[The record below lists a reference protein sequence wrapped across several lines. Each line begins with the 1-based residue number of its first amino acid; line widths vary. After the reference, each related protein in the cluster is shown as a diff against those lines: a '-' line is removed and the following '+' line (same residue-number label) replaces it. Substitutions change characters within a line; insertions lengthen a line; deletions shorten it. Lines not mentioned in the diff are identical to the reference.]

1 MRTTS
6 TRWPEGSRFN
16 PFVSP
21 LNHKFNHQTIKI
33 MEEKK
38 EKRVLQIELDDD
50 VKKVSITGKNGDEQ
64 VVMSQE
70 LDEDDLDQVAGG
82 YNPRLPYYQFQGPSG
97 GCPLAL

>member
-1 MRTTS
+1 
-6 TRWPEGSRFN
+6 
-16 PFVSP
+16 
-21 LNHKFNHQTIKI
+21 

-38 EKRVLQIELDDD
+38 EKRVLRIELDDD

-82 YNPRLPYYQFQGPSG
+82 VPCHLPTHNKPS
-97 GCPLAL
+97 CSQAQV

>member
-1 MRTTS
+1 
-6 TRWPEGSRFN
+6 
-16 PFVSP
+16 
-21 LNHKFNHQTIKI
+21 

-70 LDEDDLDQVAGG
+70 LAEDDLDQVAGG
-82 YNPRLPYYQFQGPSG
+82 YNPRLPYYQFMAASS
-97 GCPLAL
+97 GCPLNL

>member
-1 MRTTS
+1 
-6 TRWPEGSRFN
+6 
-16 PFVSP
+16 
-21 LNHKFNHQTIKI
+21 

-38 EKRVLQIELDDD
+38 EKRVLRIELDDD

-82 YNPRLPYYQFQGPSG
+82 ACMVIAIFWFYVWYYRNKKSTK
-97 GCPLAL
+97 

>member
-1 MRTTS
+1 
-6 TRWPEGSRFN
+6 
-16 PFVSP
+16 
-21 LNHKFNHQTIKI
+21 

-70 LDEDDLDQVAGG
+70 LDEEDLDQVAGG
-82 YNPRLPYYQFQGPSG
+82 YNPRKCLQLNPGF
-97 GCPLAL
+97 CPVF

>member
-1 MRTTS
+1 
-6 TRWPEGSRFN
+6 
-16 PFVSP
+16 
-21 LNHKFNHQTIKI
+21 

-50 VKKVSITGKNGDEQ
+50 VKKLSITGKNGDEQ

-82 YNPRLPYYQFQGPSG
+82 YNPRLSYYQFTCPPNKCPSR
-97 GCPLAL
+97 GCPSFTPLIL

>member
-1 MRTTS
+1 
-6 TRWPEGSRFN
+6 
-16 PFVSP
+16 
-21 LNHKFNHQTIKI
+21 

-82 YNPRLPYYQFQGPSG
+82 YNPRICWVEIPDTVCPQF
-97 GCPLAL
+97 LAL